1 MALFVIADLHLSLGT
16 NKPMDVFPG
25 WDNYVERLDKNWRAV
40 VNEEDTVMIAGDISW
55 AMKLEDSVRDFS
67 FINSLPGKKLI
78 SKGNH
83 DYWWSTKTKIQN
95 FFNEN
100 DFNSISIVHNSA
112 YKVDEHSIAATR
124 GWLYNSQTDEDM
136 KIVNREVGRL
146 NQSLSEAKKLG
157 GKPVVFL
164 HYPPVYDNMEC
175 KEILDIL
182 VENEIEDC
190 YFGHIHGVNAA
201 KKALIGK
208 YKNVKMH
215 LISCD
220 FVNFTPVLVR

>member
-55 AMKLEDSVRDFS
+55 AMKLEDSVKDFS
-67 FINSLPGKKLI
+67 FIHNLPGKKLI

-95 FFNEN
+95 FFSEN
-100 DFNSISIVHNSA
+100 NFNSISIVHNSA
-112 YKVDEHSIAATR
+112 YKVDEHSVAATR

-146 NQSLSEAKKLG
+146 KQSLSEAKKLG

-190 YFGHIHGVNAA
+190 YFGHIHGINAA
-201 KKALIGK
+201 KKALIGE

-220 FVNFTPVLVR
+220 FVNFSPVLVR

>member
-1 MALFVIADLHLSLGT
+1 MALFVIADLHLSIGT

-55 AMKLEDSVRDFS
+55 AMKLEDSVKDFS
-67 FINSLPGKKLI
+67 FIHSLPGKKLI

-95 FFNEN
+95 FFSEN

-112 YKVDEHSIAATR
+112 YKVDEHSVAATR

-146 NQSLSEAKKLG
+146 KQSLSEAKKLG

-190 YFGHIHGVNAA
+190 YFGHIHGINAA
-201 KKALIGK
+201 KKALIGE